1 MPQVGRKKFAY
12 TKAGKKKAK
21 AYAKKKKKKVRY
33 SQRWQ
38 RNAGYKKPIGPLN
51 VEAQKVSARVLSLV
65 DLLVDQVHV
74 DIIQQKH
81 LRKWQ
86 KGKKDNGKKNKDN
99 ITRTNI

>member
-21 AYAKKKKKKVRY
+21 AYAKKKQKKVRY
-33 SQRWQ
+33 SQRWR

-51 VEAQKVSARVLSLV
+51 VEEPKVSARVLSLV
-65 DLLVDQVHV
+65 DLLVDQVHG
-74 DIIQQKH
+74 DITWQRH

-86 KGKKDNGKKNKDN
+86 KGERKDNGKR
-99 ITRTNI
+99 ISRI